1 VAGWLATLLPR
12 CVCTVRRSEE
22 VLIEVDES
30 GAVTPVLAPPGGGQ
44 YSQRAQGSGGTGA
57 QREDGGRG
65 RAAAAAGE
73 AGWCGVQ

>member
-44 YSQRAQGSGGTGA
+44 SQQQGSGGTGA